1 MSIEYFISDHLY
13 FLGTVLTYMEYL
25 NYVGYL
31 VLAAGGFFIGYFVFQ
46 LLVKTKAN
54 RAAEKADKIINEAKI
69 KEKDLLLKAQDKA
82 LKIIEE
88 SKSEEAKRRNEIN
101 QLQKRLEQR
110 ETAFSQKLLD
120 LQDKQQK
127 LYDKVN
133 EVQEIKEKI
142 KSIREEQA
150 AKLEEISGL
159 NKETAKE
166 ILLKSVEEKCAED
179 LMVRLKKLE
188 GEAEE
193 VINDKA
199 KDMLALSMQ
208 RMVSNYT
215 VELTTTTVDLP
226 NDEMKGR
233 IIGREGRNI
242 KAIEQMTGVEIIV
255 DDTPNAI
262 TISGFSLIRRHIAK
276 KTLNYLIKDGRI
288 HPTKIE
294 EAVENAK
301 KDIAIDIKK
310 AGEEALYEVGVAGF
324 DPKLVQILGRLK
336 YRTSYGQNALRHSIE
351 VAHLSAMLAE
361 ELGADVTLA
370 KKGGLLHDIGKAVDH
385 EVQGNHTE
393 IGRDIAKKFNLPAEI
408 IAPIETHHDD
418 KPASLISVIVK
429 VADAISS
436 ARPGARSDSYENYL
450 QRLEELEKI
459 ATSFEGIEKAFAIQA
474 GREVRVFVE
483 PEEIDDLQAHNLARD
498 IAKKIENELKYPGEI
513 KVNVIREMRV
523 TEYAR

>member
-1 MSIEYFISDHLY
+1 
-13 FLGTVLTYMEYL
+13 MEYL
-25 NYVGYL
+25 NYVLYV
-31 VLAAGGFFIGYFVFQ
+31 VLAAGGFFIG
-46 LLVKTKAN
+46 LVYYKKVATSKVDNATEK
-54 RAAEKADKIINEAKI
+54 AEKLINEARL
-69 KEKDLLLKAQDKA
+69 KEKELLLKAQDKA
-82 LKIIEE
+82 IKIIEE
-88 SKSEEAKRRNEIN
+88 AKKEESSRRNEIS
-101 QLQKRLEQR
+101 QLQQRLEQR
-110 ETAFSQKLLD
+110 ENSFSQKLLD
-120 LQDKQQK
+120 LQEKQQK

-142 KSIREEQA
+142 KNIKEEQETKLA
-150 AKLEEISGL
+150 EISKLSPEEAKNLLMEKVEANSAEDLKVRIAKLE
-159 NKETAKE
+159 NY
-166 ILLKSVEEKCAED
+166 AED
-179 LMVRLKKLE
+179 AL
-188 GEAEE
+188 GE
-193 VINDKA
+193 KA
-199 KDMLALSMQ
+199 KDIMALAMQ

-226 NDEMKGR
+226 SDEMKGR

-242 KAIEQMTGVEIIV
+242 KAIENMTGVEIIV

-262 TISGFSLIRRHIAK
+262 TVSGFSLIRRHIAK
-276 KTLNYLIKDGRI
+276 KTLDYLIKDGRI

-294 EAVENAK
+294 DAVENAK
-301 KDIAIDIKK
+301 KDIAVDIKK
-310 AGEEALYEVGVAGF
+310 AGEEAMYEVGVTGF

-336 YRTSYGQNALRHSIE
+336 YRTSYGQNTLRHSIE
-351 VAHLSAMLAE
+351 VAHLAAMLAE

-393 IGRDIAKKFNLPAEI
+393 IGRDIAKKFNLSEEI
-408 IAPIETHHDD
+408 IAPIATHHDD

-436 ARPGARSDSYENYL
+436 ARPGARNDNYENYL

-459 ATSFEGIEKAFAIQA
+459 AMSFEGIEKVYAIQA

-483 PEEIDDLQAHNLARD
+483 PNAINDVKAYNLARD

>member
-1 MSIEYFISDHLY
+1 ME
-13 FLGTVLTYMEYL
+13 TVLVSGVTY
-25 NYVGYL
+25 N
-31 VLAAGGFFIGYFVFQ
+31 
-46 LLVKTKAN
+46 K
-54 RAAEKADKIINEAKI
+54 DEAKI
-69 KEKDLLLKAQDKA
+69 SVMRVPDKPGIAARIFSPLSEANISVDMIIQNVSTQGMTDLTFTVPRTDLKKA
-82 LKIIEE
+82 LKIIDD
-88 SKSEEAKRRNEIN
+88 SKKEEAVRRNEIN

-110 ETAFSQKLLD
+110 ENSFSQKLLD
-120 LQDKQQK
+120 LQEKQQK

-133 EVQEIKEKI
+133 EVQEIKERI
-142 KSIREEQA
+142 KSIKEEQE
-150 AKLEEISGL
+150 AKLEKISGL
-159 NKETAKE
+159 SPEDAKNL
-166 ILLKSVEEKCAED
+166 LLKNIEEKAAED
-179 LMVRLKKLE
+179 LLARINKLE
-188 GEAEE
+188 NNAEDTLS
-193 VINDKA
+193 DKA
-199 KDMLALSMQ
+199 KDIMALAMQ

-226 NDEMKGR
+226 SDEMKGR

-242 KAIEQMTGVEIIV
+242 KAIETMTGVEIIV

-262 TISGFSLIRRHIAK
+262 TVSGFSLIRRHIAK
-276 KTLNYLIKDGRI
+276 KTLDYLIKDGRI

-294 EAVENAK
+294 DAVENAK
-301 KDIAIDIKK
+301 KEIALDIKK
-310 AGEEALYEVGVAGF
+310 AGEEAMYEVGVTGF

-351 VAHLSAMLAE
+351 VSHLAAMLAE

-393 IGRDIAKKFNLPAEI
+393 IGRDIARKFNLPAEI

-418 KPASLISVIVK
+418 KPATLISVIVK

-436 ARPGARSDSYENYL
+436 ARPGARNDSYENYL

-459 ATSFEGIEKAFAIQA
+459 ALTFEGIDKAYAIQA

-483 PEEIDDLQAHNLARD
+483 PNSVDDLKAYNLARD

>member
-1 MSIEYFISDHLY
+1 MDYLSYALY
-13 FLGTVLTYMEYL
+13 VI
-25 NYVGYL
+25 
-31 VLAAGGFFIGYFVFQ
+31 LAIAGFFIGYTYFE
-46 LLVKTKAN
+46 KTAKSKIGN
-54 RAAEKADKIINEAKI
+54 AAEKAEKIIGDAKL
-69 KEKDLLLKAQDKA
+69 KEQETLLKAQDKA
-82 LKIIEE
+82 LAIIDDAKKEE
-88 SKSEEAKRRNEIN
+88 SKRRTEISE
-101 QLQKRLEQR
+101 LQRRLEQR
-110 ETAFSQKLLD
+110 ESSFSQKLLE

-142 KSIREEQA
+142 KKIKEDQEVKIES
-150 AKLEEISGL
+150 LSGISRD
-159 NKETAKE
+159 EAKE
-166 ILLKSVEEKCAED
+166 MLMKSVEEKSAED
-179 LMVRLKKLE
+179 LLVRLRKLE
-188 GEAEE
+188 ESSE
-193 VINDKA
+193 DKIDEKA
-199 KDMLALSMQ
+199 RDLLALAMQ
-208 RMVSNYT
+208 RMVSSYT

-226 NDEMKGR
+226 SDEMKGR

-242 KAIEQMTGVEIIV
+242 KAIENMTGVEIIV

-276 KTLNYLIKDGRI
+276 KTLDYLIKDGRI

-294 EAVENAK
+294 DAVEAATK
-301 KDIAIDIKK
+301 EIAVDIKK
-310 AGEEALYEVGVAGF
+310 AGEEAMYEVGVTGF
-324 DPKLVQILGRLK
+324 DPKLIQIIGRLK
-336 YRTSYGQNALRHSIE
+336 YRTSYGQNALKHSIE
-351 VAHLSAMLAE
+351 VAHLSALLAE

-418 KPASLISVIVK
+418 KPATLISVIVK

-436 ARPGARSDSYENYL
+436 ARPGARSDNYENYL
-450 QRLEELEKI
+450 QRLEELEKL
-459 ATSFEGIEKAFAIQA
+459 ALSFDGVEKVYAIQA
-474 GREVRVFVE
+474 GREVRVFVQ
-483 PEEIDDLQAHNLARD
+483 PEKINDMESYNLARD

-513 KVNVIREMRV
+513 KVNIIREMRV

>member
-1 MSIEYFISDHLY
+1 
-13 FLGTVLTYMEYL
+13 MEYL
-25 NYVGYL
+25 NYVLY
-31 VLAAGGFFIGYFVFQ
+31 VVFIAGGFFIGY
-46 LLVKTKAN
+46 LSYKKSADSKIN
-54 RAAEKADKIINEAKI
+54 NAAEKAEKLINEART

-88 SKSEEAKRRNEIN
+88 SKKEESTRRNEIN
-101 QLQKRLEQR
+101 NLQKRLEQR
-110 ETAFSQKLLD
+110 ETSFSQKLLD

-127 LYDKVN
+127 LFDKVN
-133 EVQEIKEKI
+133 EVQEIKERI
-142 KSIREEQA
+142 KNIKAEQET
-150 AKLEEISGL
+150 KLESISGL
-159 NKETAKE
+159 DREAAKE
-166 ILLKSVEEKCAED
+166 ILIKNVEEKSAED
-179 LMVRLKKLE
+179 LMVRINKLDNF
-188 GEAEE
+188 AEE
-193 VINDKA
+193 ALGEKA
-199 KDMLALSMQ
+199 KNIMALAMQ

-242 KAIEQMTGVEIIV
+242 KAIENMTGVEIIV

-262 TISGFSLIRRHIAK
+262 TVSGFSLIRRHIAK
-276 KTLNYLIKDGRI
+276 KTLDYLIKDGRI

-294 EAVENAK
+294 DAVENAK
-301 KDIAIDIKK
+301 KDIALDIKK
-310 AGEEALYEVGVAGF
+310 AGEAAMYEVGVTGF

-336 YRTSYGQNALRHSIE
+336 YRTSYGQNALEHSIE

-418 KPASLISVIVK
+418 KPATLISVIVK

-436 ARPGARSDSYENYL
+436 ARPGARNDNYENYL

-459 ATSFEGIEKAFAIQA
+459 ALTFDGIEKVYAIQA
-474 GREVRVFVE
+474 GREVRVFVQ
-483 PEEIDDLQAHNLARD
+483 PDRIDDLKAHNLARD

>member
-1 MSIEYFISDHLY
+1 
-13 FLGTVLTYMEYL
+13 MEYL
-25 NYVGYL
+25 NYVLYV
-31 VLAAGGFFIGYFVFQ
+31 VLLTGGFFIGYLFY
-46 LLVKTKAN
+46 KKSAN
-54 RAAEKADKIINEAKI
+54 SKISNAAEKADKLINEAKV

-88 SKSEEAKRRNEIN
+88 SKKEEANRRNEIN
-101 QLQKRLEQR
+101 DQQKRLEQR
-110 ETAFSQKLLD
+110 ETSFSQKLLD
-120 LQDKQQK
+120 LQEKQQK
-127 LYDKVN
+127 LFDKVN
-133 EVQEIKEKI
+133 EVQEIKERI
-142 KSIREEQA
+142 KNI
-150 AKLEEISGL
+150 KLEQETKLENLSGL
-159 NKETAKE
+159 SQNEAKE
-166 ILLKSVEEKCAED
+166 LLLKKVEESSAED
-179 LMVRLKKLE
+179 LIVRINKLE
-188 GEAEE
+188 NTAEE
-193 VINDKA
+193 ALGEKA
-199 KDMLALSMQ
+199 KNIMALAMQ

-242 KAIEQMTGVEIIV
+242 KAIENMTGVEIIV

-262 TISGFSLIRRHIAK
+262 TVSGFSLIRRHIAK
-276 KTLNYLIKDGRI
+276 KTLDYLIKDGRI

-294 EAVENAK
+294 DAVENAK
-301 KDIAIDIKK
+301 KDIALDIKK
-310 AGEEALYEVGVAGF
+310 AGEEAMYEVGVTGF

-336 YRTSYGQNALRHSIE
+336 YRTSYGQNALKHSIE
-351 VAHLSAMLAE
+351 VAHLAAMLAE

-418 KPASLISVIVK
+418 KPSTLIAVIVK

-436 ARPGARSDSYENYL
+436 ARPGARNDNYENYL

-459 ATSFEGIEKAFAIQA
+459 ALTFEGIEKVYAIQA
-474 GREVRVFVE
+474 GREVRVFVQ
-483 PEEIDDLQAHNLARD
+483 PEHIDDLGAHNLARD

>member
-1 MSIEYFISDHLY
+1 
-13 FLGTVLTYMEYL
+13 MEIL
-25 NYVGYL
+25 NYVLYL
-31 VLAAGGFFIGYFVFQ
+31 IVAIGGFFIGYIVYK
-46 LLVKTKAN
+46 KTAETKINTAK
-54 RAAEKADKIINEAKI
+54 EKADKIISTSKI
-69 KEKDLLLKAQDKA
+69 KEKELLLQAQDKA
-82 LKIIEE
+82 LKIIEDSKKEE
-88 SKSEEAKRRNEIN
+88 SRRRNEIN
-101 QLQKRLEQR
+101 QLQKRLEKR
-110 ETAFSQKLLD
+110 ENSFSQKLIE

-133 EVQEIKEKI
+133 KVQEIKEKI
-142 KSIREEQA
+142 RDIQNEQLQ
-150 AKLEEISGL
+150 KLEEISGI
-159 NKETAKE
+159 KQEEAKD
-166 ILLKSVEEKCAED
+166 ILLKQEEDKAAED

-188 GEAEE
+188 QNNEDTVNE
-193 VINDKA
+193 KA
-199 KDMLALSMQ
+199 RDILAVAMQ
-208 RMVSNYT
+208 RMVSAYT

-242 KAIEQMTGVEIIV
+242 KAIENMTGVEIIV

-276 KTLNYLIKDGRI
+276 KTLDYLIKDGRI

-310 AGEEALYEVGVAGF
+310 AGEEAMYEVGITGF
-324 DPKLVQILGRLK
+324 DPKLIQILGRLK

-351 VAHLSAMLAE
+351 VSHLSAMLAE
-361 ELGADVTLA
+361 ELNADVTLA

-393 IGRDIAKKFNLPAEI
+393 IGRDIAKKFNLPPEI
-408 IAPIETHHDD
+408 IAPIETHHEDH
-418 KPASLISVIVK
+418 PATLISVIVK

-436 ARPGARSDSYENYL
+436 ARPGARSDSFENYL

-459 ATSFEGIEKAFAIQA
+459 ALTFEGVEKVYAIQA
-474 GREVRVFVE
+474 GREVRVFVR
-483 PEEIDDLQAHNLARD
+483 PESINDLKAHNLARD

-513 KVNVIREMRV
+513 KINVIRETRV
-523 TEYAR
+523 IEYAR

>member
-1 MSIEYFISDHLY
+1 
-13 FLGTVLTYMEYL
+13 MEYL
-25 NYVGYL
+25 QYVLYAV
-31 VLAAGGFFIGYFVFQ
+31 VLAGGFFIGY
-46 LLVKTKAN
+46 LYYKKSASVKISSAADK
-54 RAAEKADKIINEAKI
+54 AEKIIGDAKL

-88 SKSEEAKRRNEIN
+88 SKKEEALRRNDIN
-101 QLQKRLEQR
+101 NLQKRLEQR
-110 ETAFSQKLLD
+110 ENSFSQKLLD

-133 EVQEIKEKI
+133 EVQEIKERI
-142 KSIREEQA
+142 KNIKVEQET
-150 AKLEEISGL
+150 KLEQISRL
-159 NKETAKE
+159 TQAEAKD
-166 ILLKSVEEKCAED
+166 ILLKSIEEKSAED
-179 LMVRLKKLE
+179 LMVRVKKLE
-188 GEAEE
+188 NDAEDSLGE
-193 VINDKA
+193 KA
-199 KDMLALSMQ
+199 KDIMALAMQ

-233 IIGREGRNI
+233 VIGREGRNI

-262 TISGFSLIRRHIAK
+262 TVSGFSLIRRHIAK
-276 KTLNYLIKDGRI
+276 KTLDYLIKDGRI

-294 EAVENAK
+294 EAVESAK
-301 KDIAIDIKK
+301 KDIALDIKK
-310 AGEEALYEVGVAGF
+310 AGEEALYEVGVTGF
-324 DPKLVQILGRLK
+324 DPKLVQIIGRLK

-393 IGRDIAKKFNLPAEI
+393 IGRDIAKKFHLPAEI

-418 KPASLISVIVK
+418 KPAGLISVIVK

-436 ARPGARSDSYENYL
+436 ARPGARNDNYENYL

-474 GREVRVFVE
+474 GREVRVFVQ
-483 PEEIDDLQAHNLARD
+483 PDKIDDFKAYNLARD
-498 IAKKIENELKYPGEI
+498 IAKKIETELKYPGEI

>member
-1 MSIEYFISDHLY
+1 
-13 FLGTVLTYMEYL
+13 MEYL
-25 NYVGYL
+25 QYVAYLALVVGGFFVGYL
-31 VLAAGGFFIGYFVFQ
+31 FYKKNAAAKTNNAAERAEKIISEA
-46 LLVKTKAN
+46 KTK
-54 RAAEKADKIINEAKI
+54 EKE
-69 KEKDLLLKAQDKA
+69 LLLSAQDKA
-82 LKIIEE
+82 LKILEE
-88 SKSEEAKRRNEIN
+88 SKKEESQRRNEISN
-101 QLQKRLEQR
+101 LQKRLEAR

-142 KSIREEQA
+142 KSIKDDQLKKLEDI
-150 AKLEEISGL
+150 AKL
-159 NKETAKE
+159 NQETAKE
-166 ILLKSVEEKCAED
+166 TLLKIVEERNSED
-179 LMVRLKKLE
+179 LMVRIRKLE
-188 GEAEE
+188 EE
-193 VINDKA
+193 SEEKINERA

-208 RMVSNYT
+208 RMVSSYT

-242 KAIEQMTGVEIIV
+242 KTIEQMTGVEIIV

-276 KTLNYLIKDGRI
+276 KTLDYLIKDGRI

-294 EAVENAK
+294 EAVESAK
-301 KDIAIDIKK
+301 KDISLDIKK
-310 AGEEALYEVGVAGF
+310 AGESAMYEVGVTGF
-324 DPKLVQILGRLK
+324 DPKLIQILGRLK

-361 ELGADVTLA
+361 ELGANITLA

-393 IGRDIAKKFNLPAEI
+393 IGRDIARKFNLSEEL
-408 IAPIETHHDD
+408 IAPIATHHDD
-418 KPASLISVIVK
+418 KPSSLVSVIVK

-436 ARPGARSDSYENYL
+436 ARPGARSDNYENYL

-459 ATSFEGIEKAFAIQA
+459 ALSFDGIEKAYAIQA
-474 GREVRVFVE
+474 GREIRVFVH
-483 PEEIDDLQAHNLARD
+483 PEEVDDLKAHNLARD

-513 KVNVIREMRV
+513 KINVIREMRI